1 VIAAD
6 AASAPPQT
14 AQPEPGQPR
23 LKSDIEVRPWSSDR
37 PYIAALDQAKGDAI
51 AAITAQEKQY
61 GTLPAF
67 YLDMGE
73 WLAAQGHKPEA
84 ARMAAAALELPTR
97 NNDTLAIVAA
107 RLIRYGEIDRAIWL
121 LEKLVEAEPE
131 RPQPRRTLALA
142 LIQRSQTLKGAA
154 ARADLERALILLNEV
169 IMTPW
174 DGRFPEI
181 EQIALAEANAIIPAW
196 QALGGNRIPL
206 DRQLIK
212 LLDTD
217 IRVTV
222 EWNTKAT
229 DMDLWV
235 DEPSGE
241 RVIYNHPLSAN
252 GGHLSRDFTQGFG
265 PEEYLMHKAPPGKYV
280 VRINTYR
287 TDRLNPNGPTN
298 VTARL
303 YRNWGRPGQ
312 TEQLIDLEVLPGSE
326 GQRMI
331 GTIDI
336 K

>member
-1 VIAAD
+1 
-6 AASAPPQT
+6 
-14 AQPEPGQPR
+14 
-23 LKSDIEVRPWSSDR
+23 
-37 PYIAALDQAKGDAI
+37 
-51 AAITAQEKQY
+51 
-61 GTLPAF
+61 
-67 YLDMGE
+67 MGE
-73 WLAAQGHKPEA
+73 WFAAQGNKPEA

-107 RLIRYGEIDRAIWL
+107 RLMRYGEVDRAIWL
-121 LEKLVEAEPE
+121 LKKLVEAEPE

-142 LIQRSQTLKGAA
+142 LIQRSAMLKGDA
-154 ARADLERALILLNEV
+154 ARADLERALTLLNEV

-181 EQIALAEANAIIPAW
+181 ETIALSEANMIIPRYR
-196 QALGGNRIPL
+196 ALGGTKLPL
-206 DRQLIK
+206 DGQLVK

-222 EWNTKAT
+222 EWNTKDT

-235 DEPSGE
+235 DEPGGE
-241 RVIYNHPLSAN
+241 RVIYSHPRSSK

-265 PEEYLMHKAPPGKYV
+265 PEEYLMHKALPGKYI

-303 YRNWGRPGQ
+303 YRNWGRANQ

-331 GTIDI
+331 GTIEV